1 MVPASTSIHQGKKF
15 RNLQNNFLL
24 QDAHNIILDFDEN
37 TSLFAVYDGHGGAE
51 VASYCSHKLPNYIK
65 DTSAYKTGEM
75 VQALEES
82 FLCFDATIT
91 TPEVMTILKEL
102 AGKFT
107 L

>member
-1 MVPASTSIHQGKKF
+1 
-15 RNLQNNFLL
+15 
-24 QDAHNIILDFDEN
+24 
-37 TSLFAVYDGHGGAE
+37 
-51 VASYCSHKLPNYIK
+51 
-65 DTSAYKTGEM
+65 M

-107 L
+107 LRLHQLCNAKNKL